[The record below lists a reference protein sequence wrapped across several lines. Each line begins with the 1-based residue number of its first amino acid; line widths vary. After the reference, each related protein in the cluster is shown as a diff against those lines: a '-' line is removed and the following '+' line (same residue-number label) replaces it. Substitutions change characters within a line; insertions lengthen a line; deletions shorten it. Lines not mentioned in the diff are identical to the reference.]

1 MIKIKTI
8 KQIKFNTKL
17 KERERKKSE
26 KCDKMRDLINK
37 IFERRYSAVNASDN
51 PYGATV
57 EENIQHLQQIGFNH
71 RHRKSLQASR
81 PLKHGLSIVDSF
93 FNERKSGKRNPKCK
107 IFAIF
112 LFYSFPFLHLLL
124 KEFQIL

>member
-1 MIKIKTI
+1 
-8 KQIKFNTKL
+8 
-17 KERERKKSE
+17 
-26 KCDKMRDLINK
+26 MRDLFK
-37 IFERRYSAVNASDN
+37 KMFERRYSAVNVSDKDN

-93 FNERKSGKRNPKCK
+93 FNERKSGKRYPKCK
-107 IFAIF
+107 NF
-112 LFYSFPFLHLLL
+112 
-124 KEFQIL
+124 K